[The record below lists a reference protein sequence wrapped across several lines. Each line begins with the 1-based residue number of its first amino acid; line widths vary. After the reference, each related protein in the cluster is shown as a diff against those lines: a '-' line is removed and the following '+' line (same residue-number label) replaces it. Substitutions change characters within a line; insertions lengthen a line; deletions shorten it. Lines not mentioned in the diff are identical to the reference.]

1 MVLLIENNM
10 ESKMKNL
17 QLPNEA
23 LISYFDL
30 DVDNCLM
37 TRDDFCN
44 LITKLINN
52 PEKEIQDYYDE
63 LIIWVNDRAEKGWYV
78 EEPITTKDELLK
90 FWNTDF
96 YRIKKRKGE

>member
-1 MVLLIENNM
+1 
-10 ESKMKNL
+10 MKNL

-37 TRDDFCN
+37 TRDDFWG

-52 PEKEIQDYYDE
+52 PEKEIQDYYNE

-78 EEPITTKDELLK
+78 EKPIKTKDELLK
-90 FWNTDF
+90 FWDTDF
-96 YRIKKRKGE
+96 SRIKKRKGEGNE

>member
-1 MVLLIENNM
+1 
-10 ESKMKNL
+10 MKKL
-17 QLPNEA
+17 QLPNDA
-23 LISYFDL
+23 LIEYFDL

-37 TRDDFCN
+37 TRKDFCN
-44 LITKLINN
+44 CITDIMNN
-52 PEKEIQDYYDE
+52 PKEIDYFFDE

-96 YRIKKRKGE
+96 FRIQKQKGDKQ